1 MKKEVIIDDTDAVID
16 ETTEKETGSDGKI
29 IDETRDDV
37 YQWPDGATQNADGT
51 VTLRLQHPVTVKI
64 KKATGEIREE
74 TYSSL
79 TLRPFTGADL
89 RAIQSTSAEMQN
101 IVTFSRAAGIR
112 EVVMNSLY
120 DRMNATDIIKTA
132 EIMNAFMNGGR
143 PKK

>member
-1 MKKEVIIDDTDAVID
+1 MKKEVIIDDTDAVLD
-16 ETTEKETGSDGKI
+16 ETTEKETGADGKI

-37 YQWPDGATQNADGT
+37 FQLPEGATQNADGT

-74 TYSSL
+74 KYSSL

-120 DRMNATDIIKTA
+120 DRMNATDIIKAA
-132 EIMNAFMNGGR
+132 EIMNAFITGGR

>member
-1 MKKEVIIDDTDAVID
+1 MKKEVIIDDTDAVLD
-16 ETTEKETGSDGKI
+16 ETTEKETGADGKI
-29 IDETRDDV
+29 IDETRDAV
-37 YQWPDGATQNADGT
+37 FQLPEGATQNADGT
-51 VTLRLQHPVTVKI
+51 VTLRLQKPVRVKI

-89 RAIQSTSAEMQN
+89 RAIQSTPAEMQN

-120 DRMNATDIIKTA
+120 DRMNATDIIKAA
-132 EIMNAFMNGGR
+132 EIMNAFITGGR

>member
-16 ETTEKETGSDGKI
+16 AEKETGSDGKI

-120 DRMNATDIIKTA
+120 DRMNATDIIKAA

>member
-1 MKKEVIIDDTDAVID
+1 MKKEVIIDNDAVID
-16 ETTEKETGSDGKI
+16 ETTEKETGADGKI

-37 YQWPDGATQNADGT
+37 FQLPEGATQNADGT
-51 VTLRLQHPVTVKI
+51 VTLRLQNPVSVKI

-120 DRMNATDIIKTA
+120 DRMNATDIIKGA

>member
-37 YQWPDGATQNADGT
+37 FQLPEGATQNADGT
-51 VTLRLQHPVTVKI
+51 VTLRLQNPVSIKL

-120 DRMNATDIIKTA
+120 DRMNATDIIKAA

>member
-16 ETTEKETGSDGKI
+16 ETTEKETGADGKI
-29 IDETRDDV
+29 IDETRTDV
-37 YQWPDGATQNADGT
+37 FQLPEGATQNADGT
-51 VTLRLQHPVTVKI
+51 VTLRLQTPVSVKI
-64 KKATGEIREE
+64 KKATGEIRSE

-120 DRMNATDIIKTA
+120 DRMNATDIIKAA